1 MALIALIGVFV
12 SLYLTLFK
20 LGYIGTLACG
30 SGSCETVQ
38 LSKWGDF
45 LGLPVA
51 AWGVGYYAIVL
62 VLAFAGV
69 QERFAQ
75 GTRLTST
82 LVLVTGAGLL
92 YSLWLTYLELFVIH
106 ALCRWCLGSAAMTL
120 VLFGL
125 AVWDARAERRAQSAE
140 RRGVERGSA
149 DPSLRSG

>member
-1 MALIALIGVFV
+1 MLMALVALIGVFL

-45 LGLPVA
+45 LGVPVA

-62 VLAFAGV
+62 GLAFAGV
-69 QERFAQ
+69 QVRYESSA
-75 GTRLTST
+75 RLTNW
-82 LVLVTGAGLL
+82 LVYVTGAGLL
-92 YSLWLTYLELFVIH
+92 FSLWLTYLELFVIH

-120 VLFGL
+120 VLFLL
-125 AVWDARAERRAQSAE
+125 ALWDRRAERRAMLA
-140 RRGVERGSA
+140 
-149 DPSLRSG
+149 